1 MPIFEFRCLKC
12 DELFEILIM
21 NQNDN
26 AEMCCPKCKAESF
39 ERILSNTSFN
49 MGAPSGSNQTYSGP
63 KSHTCS
69 SGNCTTYD
77 IPGPTR

>member
-26 AEMCCPKCKAESF
+26 AEMCCPKCKGESF
-39 ERILSNTSFN
+39 KRVLSNTSFN